1 MLCNIEDK
9 IGTMIKIILDEGT
22 LVAKDHRGTI
32 VAKVSMP
39 IGSSSII
46 YVRRYRKSFRVTLNG
61 IVLWNV
67 ASCVWAGNEENM
79 PQVTKELAQEEDSE
93 LIPEN
98 FKVLYLPR

>member
-1 MLCNIEDK
+1 
-9 IGTMIKIILDEGT
+9 MIKIILDEGA
-22 LVAKDHRGTI
+22 LIAKDHRGTI

-67 ASCVWAGNEENM
+67 ASCVWAGKEENI
-79 PQVTKELAQEEDSE
+79 PQVTKETVQEEDPE
-93 LIPEN
+93 PVPEN
-98 FKVLYLPR
+98 FKLLYLPR